1 MTTISIVTYCR
12 NDLDQLISTCKSID
26 RQIKKPY
33 EHWIINCS
41 TGLQIEEWLNNTEQ
55 PNYRKWVNLKGV
67 GIIYAINNG
76 ISNCEGDVIHVLHSG
91 DYFNNDSILNVV
103 GNEFDNDIALQWVSG
118 KLLHTMVNK
127 NVELGKGFN
136 KNKLYKGLKVCT
148 NKPGL

>member
-1 MTTISIVTYCR
+1 M
-12 NDLDQLISTCKSID
+12 
-26 RQIKKPY
+26 
-33 EHWIINCS
+33 
-41 TGLQIEEWLNNTEQ
+41 
-55 PNYRKWVNLKGV
+55 
-67 GIIYAINNG
+67 
-76 ISNCEGDVIHVLHSG
+76 IHVLHSG